1 MVPIHVTDRKKIMKL
16 KMLAGVAALALIGAG
31 VASAAIPNSST
42 GVITGCYQT
51 SGGTLRVIN
60 KQGGA
65 ACYAWETE
73 LPWNQ
78 TGPAGADGA
87 TGATGP
93 QGPAGAVGISGYQV
107 LYQTLPS
114 ATIPAGETYRAELR
128 CPAGK
133 QPLGGGGYTSN
144 SGTEESDKDLVAQS
158 APLLDPYNGNGWEIR
173 IRVNANDR
181 ELYHAAIYVI
191 CAYVS

>member
-1 MVPIHVTDRKKIMKL
+1 MVSIHVTDRKKIMKL
-16 KMLAGVAALALIGAG
+16 KMLAGVAVLALIGAG
-31 VASAAIPNSST
+31 VASAAIPDSST

-78 TGPAGADGA
+78 TGPAGATGA

-93 QGPAGAVGISGYQV
+93 QGPAGSSPTVSTWYSNGNYYFSVVQYSGNYAFVVNCPSGYTLTSGGYRMYETGGGFPVYPLVVPMEAKPISTTAYEVRFSPDNLPRTVAVGVDITCINFS
-107 LYQTLPS
+107 
-114 ATIPAGETYRAELR
+114 
-128 CPAGK
+128 
-133 QPLGGGGYTSN
+133 
-144 SGTEESDKDLVAQS
+144 
-158 APLLDPYNGNGWEIR
+158 
-173 IRVNANDR
+173 
-181 ELYHAAIYVI
+181 
-191 CAYVS
+191 